1 MLTLLALLACKDGST
16 PTDDSAAP
24 DDSAV
29 DSEDSGADDTGDDS
43 GAPDERW
50 DPVRAA
56 MEDVLKTS
64 YATGASIAVWVDGE
78 IVYAEGFGLAHPELG
93 GTVKPTTLFNIGS
106 DTKKLAAI
114 TLLQQ
119 VAAERLALTTP
130 LSEALPQLILA
141 DDPDAMS
148 QAQVSMLLDHTTSFY
163 DDTSF
168 GTAPGDEVLGEYAYG
183 TYANNAYFMAEPG
196 AMWNYANPNFS
207 LAGLAVEVAD
217 GRAWGDVVEDDVLRP
232 LGLNRTF
239 ARVADVL
246 ADGDYAAGY
255 GIINGQ
261 DLDVYDLEEIY
272 SYVYE
277 VGVQE
282 VATFPDSSWVRPAGG
297 LWSTASDMAR
307 LAGFFLDGDTTVLP
321 DDLREGM
328 VTGHAPFY
336 PKFDF
341 IQYGH
346 GVMVYDA
353 FSWSD
358 GWHET
363 PLWIHGGNHLAYTSS
378 WYVLPEARIA
388 VSVLSNGY
396 ADDFGPATYTAIQ
409 VALDGVPISSSID
422 APLFN
427 EDPADL
433 DHYVGTYVDEHLVG
447 TILVTRDGDSLKV
460 SFPDLS
466 AAGFGVSGTLSLS
479 LAGSYTFRLE
489 GAATE
494 LTFVSREGE
503 DEATWARNRMF
514 VATRVDPSTAR
525 LAPVTINKA
534 RVQAM
539 LDAAALAPE
548 RDVSAVLNPFGL

>member
-1 MLTLLALLACKDGST
+1 MLTLLALLACKDGTT

-29 DSEDSGADDTGDDS
+29 DSEDSGSDDSGDDS
-43 GAPDERW
+43 GAPDVRW

-64 YATGASIAVWVDGE
+64 LATGASVAVWVDGE

-130 LSEALPQLILA
+130 LSEALPQLDLA

-148 QAQVSMLLDHTTSFY
+148 SAQVSMLLDHTTSFY

-168 GTAPGDEVLGEYAYG
+168 GTAPEDEVLAEYAYG
-183 TYANNAYFMAEPG
+183 TFANNAYFMAEPG

-272 SYVYE
+272 SYAYE

-297 LWSTASDMAR
+297 VWSTASDMAS
-307 LAGFFLDGDTTVLP
+307 LAGFFLDGDSAVLP

-422 APLFN
+422 APDLN

-447 TILVTRDGDSLKV
+447 TIIVTREGDSLKV

-466 AAGFGVSGTLSLS
+466 AAGFTVSGTMNLS

-525 LAPVTINKA
+525 LAPVTIHKA

-539 LDAAALAPE
+539 LDAAASSPAQ
-548 RDVSAVLNPFGL
+548 DVSAVMNPFGL

>member
-1 MLTLLALLACKDGST
+1 MLTLLALLACKDGTT

-29 DSEDSGADDTGDDS
+29 DSEDSGADDSGDDT
-43 GAPDERW
+43 GAPDTRW

-56 MEDVLKTS
+56 VEDVLKTS
-64 YATGASIAVWVDGE
+64 LATGASVAVWVDGE
-78 IVYAEGFGLAHPELG
+78 IVFAEGFGLAHPELG
-93 GTVKPTTLFNIGS
+93 GAVKATTLFNIGS

-130 LSEALPQLILA
+130 LSEALPQLVLA
-141 DDPDAMS
+141 DDPDAMT
-148 QAQVSMLLDHTTSFY
+148 QAQVSMLLEHTTSFY

-168 GTAPGDEVLGEYAYG
+168 GTAPEDAVLGEYAYG
-183 TYANNAYFMAEPG
+183 TFANNAYFMAEPG

-272 SYVYE
+272 SYAYE

-297 LWSTASDMAR
+297 VWSTASDMAS
-307 LAGFFLDGDTTVLP
+307 LAGFFLDGDSAVLP

-422 APLFN
+422 APDLG

-447 TILVTRDGDSLKV
+447 TIIVTRDGDSLKV
-460 SFPDLS
+460 SLPDLS
-466 AAGFGVSGTLSLS
+466 AAGFIVGGNLTES

-494 LTFVSREGE
+494 LTFVPRDGE
-503 DEATWARNRMF
+503 DETTWARNRMF
-514 VATRVDPSTAR
+514 VATRVEGSTAR

-539 LDAAALAPE
+539 LDAAALAPAQ
-548 RDVSAVLNPFGL
+548 DVSAVLNPFGL